1 MDTEKIERVA
11 GHFDATPKCSIRQA
25 AQVLG
30 YKKSS
35 VHNIVKHELKLY
47 PYNISVHHALKETDK
62 TLRVNF
68 AETILDRI
76 ALDEDYLSRICF
88 SDEATFHVSGT
99 VHRHNV
105 RIWGKEHP
113 REFQEFTSHSP
124 KINVWCGLTKDRVVG
139 PFFFTEQIV
148 TGQSYL
154 RMLETFAYPVLRNID
169 NVIFQQDGA
178 PPHWALVVR
187 DSLNE
192 NFPNSWIGRDGPT
205 AWPPRSPDVTP
216 LDFFFWGF
224 VKQKVVRESVR
235 DINELKERI
244 TGAIQSVTPIM
255 LTNTWRELHR
265 RLNWLADNGGGH
277 VEVYRN

>member
-1 MDTEKIERVA
+1 MWYHETKSTTTCQRKFKVLYSTKKAPNHSSIKLWYERFLEEGNMKGSKRGRKKMDTEKIERVA

-25 AQVLG
+25 SQVLG

-47 PYNISVHHALKETDK
+47 PYKISVHHALKETDK

-113 REFQEFTSHSP
+113 REFQEFTPHSP

-192 NFPNSWIGRDGPT
+192 KIPNSWIGRDGPT

-216 LDFFFWGF
+216 LDFFSGVF
-224 VKQKVVRESVR
+224 
-235 DINELKERI
+235 
-244 TGAIQSVTPIM
+244 
-255 LTNTWRELHR
+255 
-265 RLNWLADNGGGH
+265 
-277 VEVYRN
+277 